1 MDHGPFFSPQ
11 KNQFFLST
19 PNYQL
24 LLQQNLRITVH
35 VEHAGAKNMP
45 CTVLVCG
52 FFGDT
57 GKGKLISYLAVKD
70 QTAVTARAGVGPNA
84 GHTVVFEGKT
94 YKLRMLPSAFT
105 NPDCRL
111 LIGPGVLVNPEIFLQ
126 EIKNTGSQGRVG
138 IDAQCAIIEPKHMEA
153 DKKGYLAK
161 KIKSTGSGS
170 GPCNSDRVMRVAKLA
185 RDFPKLKDFLVDVP
199 LEVNNA
205 IYEGKNVLIEGTQG
219 TYLSLFHGTYPYCTS
234 KDVCAAA
241 ACSDIGV
248 GPTNV
253 DDVIVV
259 FKSYNTRVGGGP
271 LPGELSWEEAKR
283 RGWAEIATVTGRK
296 RRAAPFDFDLAKRAV
311 MLNGATQTAVT
322 KIDILFPECKGAKF
336 YGELSKEAKAFIEK
350 IEKQLKVPVT
360 LLGTGPGTMEVVDRR
375 EELMK

>member
-1 MDHGPFFSPQ
+1 
-11 KNQFFLST
+11 L
-19 PNYQL
+19 
-24 LLQQNLRITVH
+24 
-35 VEHAGAKNMP
+35 P

-57 GKGKLISYLAVKD
+57 GKGKMISYLAVKD
-70 QTAVTARAGVGPNA
+70 KTTVTARAGVGPNA

-105 NPDCRL
+105 SPDCRL
-111 LIGPGVLVNPEIFLQ
+111 LIGPGVLVNPEIFLN
-126 EIKNTGSQGRVG
+126 EIQVTETQGRVG
-138 IDAQCAIIEPKHMEA
+138 IDPQCAIIEPKHMEA
-153 DKKGYLAK
+153 DKKGYLAE

-185 RDFPKLKDFLVDVP
+185 REFPSLKEFMVDVP
-199 LEVNNA
+199 LEVNTA
-205 IYEGKNVLIEGTQG
+205 ISEEKNVLIEGTQG

-241 ACSDIGV
+241 ACSDVGV

-259 FKSYNTRVGGGP
+259 FKAYNTRVGAGP
-271 LPGELSWEEAKR
+271 LPGELSWEEAER
-283 RGWAEIATVTGRK
+283 RGWAEIATNTKRK

-311 MLNGATQTAVT
+311 MLNGATQIAVT
-322 KIDILFPECKGAKF
+322 KIDVLFPECKGVKSYA
-336 YGELSKEAKAFIEK
+336 ELSRDAKAFVDN
-350 IEKQLKVPVT
+350 IEKQLKVPVK

-375 EELMK
+375 EELKK

>member
-1 MDHGPFFSPQ
+1 
-11 KNQFFLST
+11 
-19 PNYQL
+19 
-24 LLQQNLRITVH
+24 
-35 VEHAGAKNMP
+35 MP

-57 GKGKLISYLAVKD
+57 GKGKMISYLAVKD
-70 QTAVTARAGVGPNA
+70 KTAVTARAGVGPNA

-105 NPDCRL
+105 FPDCRL
-111 LIGPGVLVNPEIFLQ
+111 LIGPGVLVNPEIFLN
-126 EIKNTGSQGRVG
+126 EIQVTGTRGRVG
-138 IDAQCAIIEPKHMEA
+138 IDPQCAIIEPKHMEA
-153 DKKGYLAK
+153 DKKGYLSE

-185 RDFPKLKDFLVDVP
+185 REFPSLKEFMVDVP
-199 LEVNNA
+199 LEVNTA
-205 IYEGKNVLIEGTQG
+205 ISEEKNVLIEGTQG

-241 ACSDIGV
+241 ACSDVGV

-259 FKSYNTRVGGGP
+259 FKAYNTRVGAGP
-271 LPGELSWEEAKR
+271 LPGELSWEEAER
-283 RGWAEIATVTGRK
+283 RGWAEIATNTKRK

-311 MLNGATQTAVT
+311 MLNGATQIAVT
-322 KIDILFPECKGAKF
+322 KIDVLFPECKGAKSCA
-336 YGELSKEAKAFIEK
+336 ELSRDAKAFVDN
-350 IEKQLKVPVT
+350 IEKQLKVPVK

-375 EELMK
+375 EELKK